1 MIRQNDDLVVPVHN
15 AFWPAFFTSMISS
28 RMIGQCV
35 VLSVINSTLKQQ
47 ILFLYPEYG
56 FSCLPELRELLELF
70 PYRAEA
76 DAKRYHDPDKL
87 PVAISDLRDI
97 AGVQIDSIALPD
109 RTVFLLTPLWQRD
122 EDTDEILKIADST
135 LTSVFLPSTEFDSL
149 DLCSANHFVL
159 HAEKDKQCK
168 VIALVRNN
176 CRIKFTN
183 KAEFFSSP
191 DGLVEPLTVLSQP
204 KADD

>member
-1 MIRQNDDLVVPVHN
+1 MIRQNDDLVIPVHN

-35 VLSVINSTLKQQ
+35 ALSVINRTLKQQ

-56 FSCLPELRELLELF
+56 FSSLPELRELLELF
-70 PYRAEA
+70 PYNTEA
-76 DAKRYHDPDKL
+76 DARRYHDPDKL

-97 AGVQIDSIALPD
+97 AGVHIDSIVLPD

-135 LTSVFLPSTEFDSL
+135 LTSVFLPAAEFDSL
-149 DLCSANHFVL
+149 DLCSANHLVL
-159 HAEKDKQCK
+159 HAERDKQCK

-176 CRIKFTN
+176 SRVRFTD

-191 DGLVEPLTVLSQP
+191 DGLVEPFTPQPQP
-204 KADD
+204 KVND